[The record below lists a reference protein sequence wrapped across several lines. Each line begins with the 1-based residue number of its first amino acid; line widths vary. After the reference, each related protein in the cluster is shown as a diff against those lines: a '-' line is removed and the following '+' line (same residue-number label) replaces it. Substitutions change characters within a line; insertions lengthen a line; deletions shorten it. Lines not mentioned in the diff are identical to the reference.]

1 MPPARPLWWTLTVP
15 PENPPP
21 CRPEPAARPAREPA
35 ACPAREHAARP
46 AREPA
51 AREPAACPA
60 REHAPAPRPARP
72 PLLVVSGVSRRYG
85 DRVAL
90 QPLDL
95 TLAAGQCVAVLGANG
110 SGKSTLLRIAAGR
123 DTPSTGQISYGG
135 RVMSEDDPVVRT
147 EIAVVGDL
155 VSAYPDL
162 TVREHLLL
170 VAVAHGAG
178 RGAESLADRALAEC
192 RLADHAAALPGSLSS
207 GQLQALQ
214 VATVLVRPRRL
225 LVLDE
230 PEQRLDPAARR
241 WLGGLLRGEKDA
253 GAALLM
259 ATHHTELAAAVA
271 DHVIVL
277 SDGVVTAEGPPDVTL
292 AALR

>member
-1 MPPARPLWWTLTVP
+1 MAATFPLSGVLTVPQPGGVGGRGGRGPAAWGVRAAPPLWWTLTVP
-15 PENPPP
+15 LPNPPVP
-21 CRPEPAARPAREPA
+21 PANT
-35 ACPAREHAARP
+35 
-46 AREPA
+46 
-51 AREPAACPA
+51 
-60 REHAPAPRPARP
+60 PAPRPART
-72 PLLVVSGVSRRYG
+72 PLLTVSRVSRRYG

-123 DTPSTGQISYGG
+123 DTPSSGQVSYGG

-147 EIAVVGDL
+147 EIAVVGDM

-162 TVREHLLL
+162 TVREHLQL
-170 VAVAHGAG
+170 VSVAHGEG
-178 RGAESLADRALAEC
+178 HLAADLVDRALAEC
-192 RLADHAAALPGSLSS
+192 RLADHARALPGSLSS

-214 VATVLVRPRRL
+214 LATVLVRPLRL
-225 LVLDE
+225 MVLDE

-241 WLGGLLRGEKDA
+241 WLGGLLRGEKEA
-253 GAALLM
+253 GAAVLL

-271 DHVIVL
+271 DYVIVL
-277 SDGVVTAEGPPDVTL
+277 SDGAITAEGPPDVTL
-292 AALR
+292 AGWR

>member
-1 MPPARPLWWTLTVP
+1 MPSPAAWGVPAARALWWTLTVP
-15 PENPPP
+15 LPNPPVP
-21 CRPEPAARPAREPA
+21 PAPANG
-35 ACPAREHAARP
+35 
-46 AREPA
+46 
-51 AREPAACPA
+51 
-60 REHAPAPRPARP
+60 PAPRPARP
-72 PLLVVSGVSRRYG
+72 LLTVSRVSRRYG

-123 DTPSTGQISYGG
+123 DTPSSGQVSYGG

-147 EIAVVGDL
+147 EIAVVGDM

-162 TVREHLLL
+162 TVREHLEL
-170 VAVAHGAG
+170 VSVAHGEGHLAAG
-178 RGAESLADRALAEC
+178 LVDRALAEC
-192 RLADHAAALPGSLSS
+192 RLEGHARALPGSLSS

-214 VATVLVRPRRL
+214 LATVLVRPLRL
-225 LVLDE
+225 MVLDE

-241 WLGGLLRGEKDA
+241 WLGGLLRAEKEA
-253 GAALLM
+253 GAAVLL

-277 SDGVVTAEGPPDVTL
+277 SDGAVTAEGPPDVTL
-292 AALR
+292 AAQS